1 MNQFAEGLYVRYRHI
16 TGTIKFISHEYITI
30 CIPSDEHKSKDVC
43 VLVYRNEWKNVQL
56 VKESE
61 K

>member
-1 MNQFAEGLYVRYRHI
+1 MNQFAEGLHVRYQHI
-16 TGTIKFISHEYITI
+16 IGTIRFISHEYITI
-30 CIPSDEHKSKDVC
+30 CIHRDVHKSKDVC
-43 VLVYRNEWKNVQL
+43 VLVYRDQWKNVQL